1 MKEKQELKM
10 ELSTKKNC
18 WVKEKCNFSGKE
30 IRRNDSRKMHSKLE
44 SVEKENS
51 RLLVNASITEK

>member
-1 MKEKQELKM
+1 M

-30 IRRNDSRKMHSKLE
+30 IRRNDSRKRKMHSKLE

-51 RLLVNASITEK
+51 RLLVNASITEKREK